1 MITPRYDVII
11 NQVYSFQNDAQAHS
25 HHAGA
30 ATVQAM
36 QLATLV
42 DVSFS
47 QRRKALML
55 NIGGDGYGDF
65 YVYINNEL
73 ILLEKITY
81 FEQAKTLLFNDIFA
95 SSIKVDVKNSSWLMN
110 ENSYYASIVTR

>member
-11 NQVYSFQNDAQAHS
+11 NQIYSFQNESQAHV
-25 HHAGA
+25 HRAGA

-36 QLATLV
+36 QLVTLV

-47 QRRKALML
+47 QQRKLLML
-55 NIGGDGYGDF
+55 NFGGDGYGDF
-65 YVYINNEL
+65 YVYVNNEL

-81 FEQAKTLLFNDIFA
+81 FEQAKTLLLNDIFA
-95 SSIKVDVKNSSWLMN
+95 SSIKVDVKNTSWMMN
-110 ENSYYASIVTR
+110 ENSYYASIITR